1 MKIKT
6 TDYENAEQYKTV
18 VACAAHVP
26 PEDMKLIRDMVCDYS
41 VWWCH
46 PIGAEFD
53 GAFIIRFGALG
64 CDWEE
69 IQDDLSGRG
78 FSDEFIGF
86 FSEVHTQDFYA
97 VHFDPDAP
105 LLYHFH
111 WYTDSGAKVIPLGYD
126 IWIERDRHDNDYFN
140 LDGVKHYVADFLRLD
155 DNSEMK
161 EYGYHAY
168 AGESNTSALFIAL
181 SDDSEKVEV
190 VRYV

>member
-1 MKIKT
+1 MKLKT
-6 TDYENAEQYKTV
+6 TDYENAEQYKSV

-26 PEDMKLIRDMVCDYS
+26 PEDMERVTALIEGGK
-41 VWWCH
+41 WWIH
-46 PIGAEFD
+46 QIGADFD

-64 CDWEE
+64 CDWEDIE
-69 IQDDLSGRG
+69 AELSGVG

-105 LLYHFH
+105 LLCHFH

-126 IWIERDRHDNDYFN
+126 LWIERDRHDNDYFN
-140 LDGVKHYVADFLRLD
+140 LDGVKHYMADFMRLD

-168 AGESNTSALFIAL
+168 AGESNTSALFIAI
-181 SDDSEKVEV
+181 SDDSDKVEV